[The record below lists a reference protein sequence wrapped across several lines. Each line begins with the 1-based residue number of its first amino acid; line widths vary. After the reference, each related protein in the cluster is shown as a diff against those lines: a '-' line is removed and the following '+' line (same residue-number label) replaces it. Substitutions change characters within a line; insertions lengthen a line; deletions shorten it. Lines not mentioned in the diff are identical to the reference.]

1 MLLDEA
7 DFVHRASNIVQ
18 GDLSAIVESSK
29 VKKLNTSRKLHMYIH
44 ISIGTSFKSEKKG
57 RQFYMIEKY
66 AKFEIQSVTPL
77 EGKRIKCEDL
87 ILSWTPG
94 LS

>member
-1 MLLDEA
+1 
-7 DFVHRASNIVQ
+7 
-18 GDLSAIVESSK
+18 
-29 VKKLNTSRKLHMYIH
+29 
-44 ISIGTSFKSEKKG
+44 
-57 RQFYMIEKY
+57 MIEKY

-94 LS
+94 LSLVNCVRMELVITIIHLNLNVNFNCQPHYILHTSKHQTNEAIRVPSEVCLYISLRNFG